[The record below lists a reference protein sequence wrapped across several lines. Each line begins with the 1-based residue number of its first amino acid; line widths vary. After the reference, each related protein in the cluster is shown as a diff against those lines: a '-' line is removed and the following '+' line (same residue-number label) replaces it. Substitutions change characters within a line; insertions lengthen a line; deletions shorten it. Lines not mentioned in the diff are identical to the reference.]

1 MVGNLNEAIN
11 KRLETQYKA
20 FVLACGTT
28 SCGSD
33 ERVQTSCKNS
43 TEDNLARYIDISNG
57 IDNMV
62 DELYAVRTETLQVIN
77 QVSNSLYRNVL
88 KLRYVYF
95 KPWGYIA
102 HRTGRKI
109 HTVRY
114 KLMDKSIEAATQ
126 YIVDL
131 KKMFLTFHTKCGIMI
146 T

>member
-1 MVGNLNEAIN
+1 MTTKDEAKKWLNRGWELNEAIN

-20 FVLACGTT
+20 FVLACGTI

-88 KLRYVYF
+88 KLRFVHF

-102 HRTGRKI
+102 HNVNKKRD
-109 HTVRY
+109 TVRRTI
-114 KLMDKSIEAATQ
+114 LNSAIDNATQ
-126 YIVDL
+126 YMVQFKINS
-131 KKMFLTFHTKCGIMI
+131 
-146 T
+146 